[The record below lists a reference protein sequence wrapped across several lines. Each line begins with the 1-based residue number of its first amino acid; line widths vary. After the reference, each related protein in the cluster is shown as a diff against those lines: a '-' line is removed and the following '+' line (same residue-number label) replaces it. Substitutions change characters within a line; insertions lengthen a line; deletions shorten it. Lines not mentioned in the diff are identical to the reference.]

1 MMDLAWMRGASI
13 VAWSSW
19 RGQQAYDPGRRCCKW
34 RIQDNEAAM
43 SKDGCMDKIFKITI
57 SNFRP

>member
-1 MMDLAWMRGASI
+1 MMDLAWMRGATLEHGHP
-13 VAWSSW
+13 W
-19 RGQQAYDPGRRCCKW
+19 RGQQAYDPGRRHCKW

-43 SKDGCMDKIFKITI
+43 SKDGCMNKIFKITI